1 MYFSFLGSSD
11 YELYIIFLSQAT
23 VFFSLLWLKPE
34 PCTCYLNIL
43 PLDYILSLSSHEMK
57 TLHNSSILSIIW

>member
-11 YELYIIFLSQAT
+11 YELYIIFLFQAT
-23 VFFSLLWLKPE
+23 VFFHYYELS
-34 PCTCYLNIL
+34 IL